1 MPTPTGRPPIGR
13 HRHGRPASRTPHHE
27 WDMPQKARAAHLDF
41 LEPAWLVLYGPYHR
55 RFYAIARTPAV
66 TEPLIEATTPEELRT
81 LIRQAEAPFSAAAP
95 PGHHAATATG
105 HEQHGGR
112 WPRS

>member
-1 MPTPTGRPPIGR
+1 MPTRTERPSAGR

-27 WDMPQKARAAHLDF
+27 WDMPQKARAAHLGF

-66 TEPLIEATTPEELRT
+66 TEPLIEARTPEELRT
-81 LIRQAEAPFSAAAP
+81 LIRQAEAPPRAAHP
-95 PGHHAATATG
+95 PRHHTAT
-105 HEQHGGR
+105 ETVPAEHGGR
-112 WPRS
+112 WPRP